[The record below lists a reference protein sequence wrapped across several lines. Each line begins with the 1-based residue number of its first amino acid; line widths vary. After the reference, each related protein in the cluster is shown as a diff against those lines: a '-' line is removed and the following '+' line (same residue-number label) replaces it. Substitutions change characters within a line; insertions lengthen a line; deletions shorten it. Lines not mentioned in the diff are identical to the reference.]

1 MEKRIED
8 LNLEDDFL
16 FSRVMSDEEICRI
29 VLEKL
34 LNISIKK
41 IVLPEQQKTIDLL
54 LDSKGVRLDIYVNDD
69 VGTIYNCEMQRGNA
83 DSFPN
88 AAAITREIS
97 TWIRFLRASP
107 IPACDGATLFSS
119 VPLIH
124 LQKAGTSTPF
134 RTPASRVPD
143 CFWEMR
149 QQNCFLIQREPLTT

>member
-29 VLEKL
+29 VLEKI
-34 LNISIKK
+34 LNISIKQ

-69 VGTIYNCEMQRGNA
+69 VGTIYNCEMQRGKRGQLPKRSRYYQGNIDL
-83 DSFPN
+83 DSISKGEPYTSLRRSYI
-88 AAAITREIS
+88 IT
-97 TWIRFLRASP
+97 
-107 IPACDGATLFSS
+107 S

>member
-69 VGTIYNCEMQRGNA
+69 VGTIYNCEMQRGKRGQLPKRSRYYQGNIDL
-83 DSFPN
+83 DS
-88 AAAITREIS
+88 IS
-97 TWIRFLRASP
+97 K
-107 IPACDGATLFSS
+107 G
-119 VPLIH
+119 
-124 LQKAGTSTPF
+124 
-134 RTPASRVPD
+134 
-143 CFWEMR
+143 
-149 QQNCFLIQREPLTT
+149 

>member
-69 VGTIYNCEMQRGNA
+69 VGTIYNCEMQRGKRGQLPKR
-83 DSFPN
+83 SRRSLKP
-88 AAAITREIS
+88 
-97 TWIRFLRASP
+97 RA
-107 IPACDGATLFSS
+107 
-119 VPLIH
+119 VP
-124 LQKAGTSTPF
+124 QP
-134 RTPASRVPD
+134 
-143 CFWEMR
+143 
-149 QQNCFLIQREPLTT
+149 QPLLPGKYRPGFDF